1 MASMPDNGELNP
13 KMSLNAFPAPFPAPP
28 IDSLSWAA
36 TVWRFTNDSDRHGVS
51 GGLFGGRP
59 QSAVLLMEPH
69 MALRRCLPSFAVR
82 AKTACEAQWAT

>member
-13 KMSLNAFPAPFPAPP
+13 KMSLNAFPAPP

-69 MALRRCLPSFAVR
+69 MAFCRCLPSFSVR